1 MSRRSPD
8 QTLTNSRSMLA
19 SKLVRTALLA
29 LLMTAAV
36 SAARLASPGGA
47 FACSCAMPKTLVE
60 YRAEPNVV
68 ILAGTIAAVNGE
80 AGTFAVERV
89 FKGPVPGPNLQ
100 IRGGDSAMCGVP
112 LKLAAR
118 IVMVAYMEAGVVHPS
133 SCSPFATLPSAE
145 GDALLAEAEAAFGG
159 AAPPGGATE
168 PADPPSAAPLAG
180 SDVALPI
187 VLLAVLVVVGGLFGL
202 IALMSRRGRRGA

>member
-1 MSRRSPD
+1 MV
-8 QTLTNSRSMLA
+8 A

-36 SAARLASPGGA
+36 SAARLAAPGGA
-47 FACSCAMPKTLVE
+47 FACSCAMPKALVE

-159 AAPPGGATE
+159 AAPPGVAAPPGGATE

-202 IALMSRRGRRGA
+202 IALMSRRGRPGA